1 MFNLLYQKDYT
12 IYFDDCSD
20 AVIGA
25 KTNRLTTI
33 NTQQNRQKQF
43 AVYPN
48 PSNGEFKLELN
59 DKQLNDKLVEITI
72 SSLTG
77 KVLYTKK
84 GFIQENNTTFKVAL
98 SNGIYVVNVK
108 TSDGYQYSPQ
118 RITIIN

>member
-1 MFNLLYQKDYT
+1 MLPTSINELFNKNNLR
-12 IYFDDCSD
+12 I
-20 AVIGA
+20 
-25 KTNRLTTI
+25 
-33 NTQQNRQKQF
+33 
-43 AVYPN
+43 YPN

-108 TSDGYQYSPQ
+108 ASNGYQYNPQ

>member
-1 MFNLLYQKDYT
+1 LFNLLYQKDYT

-33 NTQQNRQKQF
+33 NTQQNRQEQF